1 MNKNEISLDTKDL
14 ILHCIFDSNRIYD
27 QPDDG
32 LEKSSKHVVVP
43 KIRHVKNLLSNNIFT
58 VVFDSL
64 YLSL

>member
-1 MNKNEISLDTKDL
+1 
-14 ILHCIFDSNRIYD
+14 LHRIVASNRIDD

-32 LEKSSKHVVVP
+32 LEKIPKRVVVP
-43 KIRHVKNLLSNNIFT
+43 KIRYVNKLISNNIFT